1 MAATD
6 ILGKIGEKVGGQIKA
21 LETSI
26 TDDFAT
32 KQELSTLQ
40 SEVNTTQTGAGL
52 GEDGTYTA
60 LTSGNYI
67 ADATSLYSA
76 DTKIDAQVKTNT
88 DAISTNAG
96 QIDTVEAAIG
106 LNADGTYLAET
117 NSNYIDDASTVAES
131 ITLID
136 TQVGT
141 NADNIATNA
150 SNISNLDSN
159 KYDKSGGTITGA
171 VTITGD
177 LTVSG
182 TTTTVNSTEVSVAD
196 NTIEVN
202 LKSDGTATA
211 STGGFN
217 VNRGNDGAG
226 DALDKA
232 GVIWDNA
239 NSTWHLKLGSADA
252 DLKAGTVTASLT
264 GDVTGNVTGDLTGKV
279 LAPDSNGI
287 KINNVS
293 LGDYS
298 TFETAF
304 NSAVA

>member
-6 ILGKIGEKVGGQIKA
+6 ILGKIGEKVGAQIKA
-21 LETSI
+21 LEQSVGGAGYASDT
-26 TDDFAT
+26 
-32 KQELSTLQ
+32 ELTA
-40 SEVNTTQTGAGL
+40 TQTGAGL
-52 GEDGTYTA
+52 GTDGTYTA
-60 LTSGNYI
+60 LSTGNYI
-67 ADATSLYSA
+67 SGATSLYNA
-76 DTKIDAQVKTNT
+76 DTLIDAQVKLNT
-88 DAISTNAG
+88 TAIGTNAS
-96 QIDTVEAAIG
+96 QIDTVESSVG

-117 NSNYIDDASTVAES
+117 NSNYIDDASSIAES
-131 ITLID
+131 ITLLD

-141 NADNIATNA
+141 NASNIATNA
-150 SNISNLDSN
+150 TNISNLDTN

-171 VTITGD
+171 VTISGN
-177 LTVSG
+177 LTVTG

-202 LKSDGTATA
+202 LSSDGSATAT
-211 STGGFN
+211 TGGFN

-232 GVIWDNA
+232 GVIWDNT

-252 DLKAGTVTASLT
+252 NLKAGTVTASLT
-264 GDVTGNVTGDLTGKV
+264 GAVTGNVTGDLTGNV
-279 LAPDSNGI
+279 LAPNSNGI

-304 NSAVA
+304 NAAIA